1 GCIGVGA
8 ISGALLL
15 PRLRAH
21 YDRDLLVF
29 VATLVCAASLLGLA
43 LSRLLGVLCV
53 VMVVNGLAWITVLS
67 SLQIAAQTAV
77 PAWVR
82 ARALSLY
89 IVVFSAGM
97 ASGSLLWGALAQ
109 RTSIATALQIA

>member
-1 GCIGVGA
+1 
-8 ISGALLL
+8 
-15 PRLRAH
+15 
-21 YDRDLLVF
+21 
-29 VATLVCAASLLGLA
+29 
-43 LSRLLGVLCV
+43 
-53 VMVVNGLAWITVLS
+53 AWITVLS

-97 ASGSLLWGALAQ
+97 AGGSLLWGALAQ
-109 RTSIATALQIA
+109 RTSIATALQIAAAGAVIAALVVKRARIAGTEQLD